1 MLNENYGVEAFEKL
15 NQSYFVFI
23 ISDWDMQ
30 PMTGIDLLR
39 KVLASETLKHLQ
51 FIMVTTDNKTLNI
64 IDAKDSGA
72 SNYIVKPFFGNT
84 LIEKLESITA
94 SAA

>member
-15 NQSYFVFI
+15 NQSHFVFI

-30 PMTGIDLLR
+30 PMTGIELLR

-51 FIMVTTDNKTLNI
+51 FIMVTT
-64 IDAKDSGA
+64 
-72 SNYIVKPFFGNT
+72 
-84 LIEKLESITA
+84 ES
-94 SAA
+94 

>member
-30 PMTGIDLLR
+30 PMTGI
-39 KVLASETLKHLQ
+39 AQSQ
-51 FIMVTTDNKTLNI
+51 
-64 IDAKDSGA
+64 
-72 SNYIVKPFFGNT
+72 
-84 LIEKLESITA
+84 
-94 SAA
+94 